1 MQNAAFKLKNN
12 YIKYAMHNQ
21 EQQQKRRGGLPG
33 WDTIDTVLL
42 DMDGTLLDKHFDD
55 YFWEHYVPE
64 IFAEKNDLTPRE
76 ARKKLLAS
84 YKSIEGTLAWTDLD
98 YWSEKL
104 DLDIPALKLKI
115 NHLIQ
120 VHPYVVD
127 FLQYIRSLQKEVHLV
142 TNAHG
147 KTLDIK
153 MRKTQIGPYFD
164 RIICS
169 QDIGLPKEDP
179 AFWEQLASMLGFD
192 GKRTML
198 ADDNENVLL
207 AAQAQGIGAL
217 IFVARPSS
225 RADVIRSEKFTSIVY
240 FNELMDCKACSGAK
254 VIGQEPRLRQ
264 FNR

>member
-1 MQNAAFKLKNN
+1 MESNKKN
-12 YIKYAMHNQ
+12 IGPIHWGPVWDKI
-21 EQQQKRRGGLPG
+21 
-33 WDTIDTVLL
+33 DTILL

-64 IFAEKNDLTPRE
+64 IFAGKNDLTPLE
-76 ARKKLLAS
+76 ARKELLAR

-120 VHPYVVD
+120 VHPFVVD
-127 FLQYIRSLQKEVHLV
+127 FLQYCANLEKKVHLV
-142 TNAHG
+142 TNAHS

-153 MRKTQIGPYFD
+153 MRKTDIGSYFD

-179 AFWEQLASMLGFD
+179 EFWERLESLLGFD
-192 GKRTML
+192 KQRTLL
-198 ADDNENVLL
+198 ADDNENVLQ
-207 AAQAQGIGAL
+207 AAQTYGMGVL

-225 RADVIRSEKFTSIVY
+225 RAEILYSEKFPSIVY
-240 FNELMDCKACSGAK
+240 FKELI
-254 VIGQEPRLRQ
+254 V
-264 FNR
+264 

>member
-1 MQNAAFKLKNN
+1 MQSHPK
-12 YIKYAMHNQ
+12 
-21 EQQQKRRGGLPG
+21 KREPYRWQPG
-33 WDTIDTVLL
+33 WDQIDTILL

-64 IFAEKNDLTPRE
+64 IFAGKNDLTPLE
-76 ARKKLLAS
+76 ARKELLAR

-120 VHPYVVD
+120 VHPFVVD
-127 FLQYIRSLQKEVHLV
+127 FLQYCANLEKKVHLV
-142 TNAHG
+142 TNAHS

-153 MRKTQIGPYFD
+153 MRKTDIGSYFD

-179 AFWEQLASMLGFD
+179 EFWERLESLLGFD
-192 GKRTML
+192 KQRTLL
-198 ADDNENVLL
+198 ADDNENVLQ
-207 AAQAQGIGAL
+207 AAQTYGMGVL

-225 RADVIRSEKFTSIVY
+225 RAEILYSEKFPSIVY
-240 FNELMDCKACSGAK
+240 FKELI
-254 VIGQEPRLRQ
+254 V
-264 FNR
+264 

>member
-1 MQNAAFKLKNN
+1 MESNKKN
-12 YIKYAMHNQ
+12 IGPIHWEPVWDKI
-21 EQQQKRRGGLPG
+21 
-33 WDTIDTVLL
+33 DTILL

-64 IFAEKNDLTPRE
+64 IFAGKNDLTPLE
-76 ARKKLLAS
+76 ARKELLAR

-120 VHPYVVD
+120 VHPFVVD
-127 FLQYIRSLQKEVHLV
+127 FLQYCANLEKKVHLV
-142 TNAHG
+142 TNAHS

-153 MRKTQIGPYFD
+153 MRKTDIGSYFD

-179 AFWEQLASMLGFD
+179 EFWERLESLLGFD
-192 GKRTML
+192 KQRTLL
-198 ADDNENVLL
+198 ADDNENVLQ
-207 AAQAQGIGAL
+207 AAQTYGMGVL

-225 RADVIRSEKFTSIVY
+225 RAEILYSEKFPSIVY
-240 FNELMDCKACSGAK
+240 FKELI
-254 VIGQEPRLRQ
+254 V
-264 FNR
+264 

>member
-1 MQNAAFKLKNN
+1 MKSNEKN
-12 YIKYAMHNQ
+12 IGPIRWQ
-21 EQQQKRRGGLPG
+21 PIWDRI
-33 WDTIDTVLL
+33 DTILL

-64 IFAEKNDLTPRE
+64 IFAGKNDLTPLE
-76 ARKKLLAS
+76 ARKELLAR

-120 VHPYVVD
+120 VHPFVVD
-127 FLQYIRSLQKEVHLV
+127 FLQYCANLEKKVHLV
-142 TNAHG
+142 TNAHS

-153 MRKTQIGPYFD
+153 MRKTDIGSYFD

-179 AFWEQLASMLGFD
+179 EFWERLESLLGFD
-192 GKRTML
+192 KQRTLL
-198 ADDNENVLL
+198 ADDNENVLQ
-207 AAQAQGIGAL
+207 AAQTYGMGVL

-225 RADVIRSEKFTSIVY
+225 RAEILYSEKFPSIVY
-240 FNELMDCKACSGAK
+240 FKELI
-254 VIGQEPRLRQ
+254 V
-264 FNR
+264 

>member
-1 MQNAAFKLKNN
+1 MQSHQ
-12 YIKYAMHNQ
+12 IKREPHRWQ
-21 EQQQKRRGGLPG
+21 PG
-33 WDTIDTVLL
+33 WDRIDTILL

-64 IFAEKNDLTPRE
+64 IFAEKNDLTPLE
-76 ARKKLLAS
+76 ARKELLAR

-115 NHLIQ
+115 DHLIQ
-120 VHPYVVD
+120 VHPYVID
-127 FLQYIRSLQKEVHLV
+127 FLQYCRKLEKKIHLV
-142 TNAHG
+142 TNAHS

-153 MRKTQIGPYFD
+153 MRKTEIGPYFD

-179 AFWEQLASMLGFD
+179 KFWERLESMIGFD
-192 GKRTML
+192 KRRTLL
-198 ADDNENVLL
+198 ADDNENVLQ
-207 AAQAQGIGAL
+207 AAQASGMGVL

-225 RADVIRSEKFTSIVY
+225 RAEILYSEKFPSIVY
-240 FNELMDCKACSGAK
+240 FKEMI
-254 VIGQEPRLRQ
+254 V
-264 FNR
+264 

>member
-1 MQNAAFKLKNN
+1 MKHQGKN
-12 YIKYAMHNQ
+12 IGPIRWEPVWDKI
-21 EQQQKRRGGLPG
+21 
-33 WDTIDTVLL
+33 DTILL

-64 IFAEKNDLTPRE
+64 IFAGKNDLTPLE
-76 ARKKLLAS
+76 ARKELLAR

-120 VHPYVVD
+120 VHPFVVD
-127 FLQYIRSLQKEVHLV
+127 FLQYCANFEKKVHLV
-142 TNAHG
+142 TNAHS

-153 MRKTQIGPYFD
+153 MRKTDIGSYFD

-169 QDIGLPKEDP
+169 QDIGLPKENP
-179 AFWEQLASMLGFD
+179 EFWERLESLLGFD
-192 GKRTML
+192 KQRTLL
-198 ADDNENVLL
+198 ADDNENVLQ
-207 AAQAQGIGAL
+207 AAQTYGMGVL

-225 RADVIRSEKFTSIVY
+225 RAEILYSEKFPSIVY
-240 FNELMDCKACSGAK
+240 FKELI
-254 VIGQEPRLRQ
+254 V
-264 FNR
+264 

>member
-1 MQNAAFKLKNN
+1 MVWQPVWEE
-12 YIKYAMHNQ
+12 I
-21 EQQQKRRGGLPG
+21 
-33 WDTIDTVLL
+33 DTILL

-64 IFAEKNDLTPRE
+64 IFAAKNDLTPLE
-76 ARKKLLAS
+76 ARKELLAR

-120 VHPYVVD
+120 VHPYVID
-127 FLQYIRSLQKEVHLV
+127 FLKYCRSLDKDVHLV
-142 TNAHG
+142 TNAHS

-153 MRKTQIGPYFD
+153 MRKTDIGSHFN

-169 QDIGLPKEDP
+169 QDIGLPKEEP
-179 AFWEQLASMLGFD
+179 KFWEQLEAVLGFD
-192 GKRTML
+192 RLRTLL
-198 ADDNENVLL
+198 ADDNENVLQ
-207 AAQAQGIGAL
+207 AAKSFGMGRL

-225 RADVIRSEKFTSIVY
+225 REDICYSTEFPSIVY
-240 FNELMDCKACSGAK
+240 FKELM
-254 VIGQEPRLRQ
+254 V
-264 FNR
+264 